1 MRRVL
6 LSLCLFL
13 PFVAFGFD
21 LDIEARTALF
31 IPKNSTIRDL
41 YGTGFTEY
49 EIEMGIPL
57 NRCFTLFSNLSYLEA
72 DGRSSESHSHSEME
86 NWALNFGGKFYFEP
100 WWYLRPYVGAGAGVA
115 HVEFRD
121 HSPYVNNHTG
131 KFGWSALIK
140 LGTEWCLSRYF
151 YVDVFADYGINSYEF
166 KSKNKTSGHN
176 INTGGVKVG
185 GGLGIRF

>member
-21 LDIEARTALF
+21 FDIEARTALF
-31 IPKNSTIRDL
+31 IPKNSTMRDL

-57 NRCFTLFSNLSYLEA
+57 NKCFTLFSNLSYLEA
-72 DGRSSESHSHSEME
+72 DGRSSESHYRSEME
-86 NWALNFGGKFYFEP
+86 NWALNFGGKYYFEP
-100 WWYLRPYVGAGAGVA
+100 WWCLRPYVGAGAGVA

-131 KFGWSALIK
+131 KFGWSALFK
-140 LGTEWCLSRYF
+140 LGTEWCFSRYF

-185 GGLGIRF
+185 GGLGLRF